1 MIVLMGYA
9 LRWGSTRRYKR
20 AKAQT
25 TPLRT
30 RGRNGIGV
38 ERQRNHNNNYHLQEV
53 SAIKKESAYQLMFKD
68 YPDVVNATQ
77 MCEML
82 GGISIKTGYELL
94 KSGKVKSFLVGRSY
108 RIPKLFI
115 LEYMGL

>member
-1 MIVLMGYA
+1 MRA
-9 LRWGSTRRYKR
+9 QEAYKM
-20 AKAQT
+20 
-25 TPLRT
+25 
-30 RGRNGIGV
+30 
-38 ERQRNHNNNYHLQEV
+38 
-53 SAIKKESAYQLMFKD
+53 MFRD
-68 YPDVVNATQ
+68 YPDVVTVEQ

-94 KSGKVKSFLVGRSY
+94 RSGKIKSFVVGRSY